1 MQVFGKFE
9 TNFDMDYLV
18 EHYLYINPSE
28 DEKITT
34 QDLEMMLKKKRKH
47 VAGTIFLYNPE
58 VAPKGYKMS
67 RFLQDDGFDAY
78 GEYVELSEDQRGYVL
93 NSALKENYKG
103 KLVEIKYLFNYN
115 RENIEPTSVLEEFD
129 SDLDKLNSMQLTRYD
144 RELNYQDI
152 PNMRISGKFV
162 FLGMGHKY
170 DRHHKNIAAYAIAL
184 SKHILKLDKE
194 VVFMYDKNYDE
205 DECKEIAYFLSP
217 YATGKARELRANGL
231 KEVFKTIPPQIQR
244 LV

>member
-1 MQVFGKFE
+1 MQLFGKYE

-18 EHYLYINPSE
+18 EHYLYINPTE
-28 DEKITT
+28 EEKITT
-34 QDLEMMLKKKRKH
+34 QDLEVMLKKKRKH

-58 VAPKGYKMS
+58 TSPKGYKMS
-67 RFLQDDGFDAY
+67 RFLQEDGFDSY
-78 GEYVELSEDQRGYVL
+78 GEYVELSEDQRDYVL
-93 NSALKENYKG
+93 NSALKANYKG
-103 KLVEIKYLFNYN
+103 KLIEIKYLFNYN

-152 PNMRISGKFV
+152 PNIRISGKFV

-170 DRHHKNIAAYAIAL
+170 DRHHKNIVAYAIAL
-184 SKHILKLDKE
+184 SKHIHKLDKE
-194 VVFMYDKNYDE
+194 VVFMYDKNYDKE
-205 DECKEIAYFLSP
+205 ECQEIAYYLSP